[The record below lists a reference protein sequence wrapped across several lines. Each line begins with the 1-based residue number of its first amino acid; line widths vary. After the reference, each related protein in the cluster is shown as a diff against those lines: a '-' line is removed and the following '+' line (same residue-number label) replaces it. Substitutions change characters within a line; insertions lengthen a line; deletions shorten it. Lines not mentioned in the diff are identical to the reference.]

1 MKFGIF
7 GGARRGLHDLTGDS
21 TGYRDFIDYIRAA
34 DECGFHN
41 VFLTEHHFTGQE
53 SLSASLNLLAYLAA
67 CTERIRLGTGVVV
80 LPWHNPVL
88 LAEEV
93 ATVDVLS
100 GGRVDFGVGRGYRKV
115 EFDAFCVP
123 IGEAWDRYN
132 ECLEVVLKAWNSNG
146 RFSHEGKYF
155 RFKDVVAEPT
165 PIQRPHPPLWVA
177 AGSVDSIARVA
188 QNNYSLLL
196 DQLASDEQ
204 IGQRVKTYLDAMAER
219 GFAPD
224 TSRIG
229 VARQLHLVRN
239 DDERRAA
246 YERRTKGVRNVAEL
260 AHRPGVV
267 ADERF
272 ELDMI
277 GAALIGTPDEII
289 ERLNA
294 LAMRG
299 VENVLLLN
307 VTATRKF
314 IEFFAKEIMP
324 HVNAAPEKAAVAG

>member
-7 GGARRGLHDLTGDS
+7 GGARRGPHDITGDS
-21 TGYRDFIDYIRAA
+21 TGYREFIDYIRAA

-67 CTERIRLGTGVVV
+67 CTKRIRLGTGVVV

-100 GGRVDFGVGRGYRKV
+100 GGRVDFGIGRGYRKA
-115 EFDAFCVP
+115 EFDAFCMP
-123 IGEAWDRYN
+123 MGEAWDRYN
-132 ECLEVVLKAWNSNG
+132 ECLEVVLKAWNSSG

-165 PIQRPHPPLWVA
+165 PIQRPHPPVWVA
-177 AGSVDSIARVA
+177 AGSIDSIARVA
-188 QNNYSLLL
+188 ENNYSLLL

-204 IGQRVKTYLDAMAER
+204 IGQRVKAYLDAMGAR

-229 VARQLHLVRN
+229 VARQLHLVKN

-260 AHRPGVV
+260 ARRPGVV

-277 GAALIGTPDEII
+277 EAALIGTADEII
-289 ERLNA
+289 ARLNS
-294 LAMRG
+294 LAARG

-307 VTATRKF
+307 VAATRKF
-314 IEFFAKEIMP
+314 VEFFAKEIMP
-324 HVNAAPEKAAVAG
+324 YVNSAPQPATAAG

>member
-7 GGARRGLHDLTGDS
+7 GGARRGPHDLTGDS

-132 ECLEVVLKAWNSNG
+132 ECLEVVLKAWNSSG
-146 RFSHEGKYF
+146 RFSHAGKYF
-155 RFKDVVAEPT
+155 RFSEVVVEPT
-165 PIQRPHPPLWVA
+165 PIQRPHPPVWVA

-204 IGQRVKTYLDAMAER
+204 IGQRVKTYLDALAAH

-229 VARQLHLVRN
+229 VARQLHLVKN

-294 LAMRG
+294 LAARG

-324 HVNAAPEKAAVAG
+324 HVNAAPERTAVAG

>member
-294 LAMRG
+294 LAARG